1 MGVYGGKRSDAVHDP
16 RAEEPPTLRR
26 FRGLNNVADPMRG
39 TGVAAEEPW
48 EWQSIADNVDGTD
61 SLGIEL
67 RAGYQQFLAAAI
79 TGSYSTVDFS
89 RLYIIA
95 GGLLKR
101 VYPSG
106 QTETLH
112 SGLSGAAHWSEIN
125 DVVYLSCGAD
135 KLQIEQDNTV
145 KTWGVPTPAQP
156 VVSAASG
163 SLSAGV
169 YQVAITYTDAD
180 GREGG
185 ACQAI
190 EITLAAGSGITVSAI
205 PQLHAANVY
214 LTDAD
219 GAVFYL
225 AARTAGSAV
234 TLTIPAAGVELT
246 TQFLDAPPASGGHVA
261 FFAAAAFLA
270 EYIPEIDQ
278 TVVWRSRPLAYHLF
292 NLDSD
297 YFVVPGEVTQMH
309 GAAAGLI
316 VTTQSRVFAYDG
328 ERLAQLAPY
337 GAPPGQHAEAGAD
350 EKIYF
355 WTKRG
360 LCRAFPF
367 QNMTESALSVAPG
380 VQAGGGIVESN
391 GYRKFVAVIQQG
403 GSAHNAR

>member
-1 MGVYGGKRSDAVHDP
+1 MSSTK
-16 RAEEPPTLRR
+16 TLDH
-26 FRGLNNVADPMRG
+26 FLGLNNVADPMRG
-39 TGVAAEEPW
+39 TDVGTKLEETW
-48 EWQSIADNVDGTD
+48 AWQSIADNVDGTD
-61 SLGIEL
+61 SRGLAL
-67 RAGYQQFLAAAI
+67 RAGYQLFLAAAI

-106 QTETLH
+106 QTDTLY
-112 SGLSGAAHWSEIN
+112 SDLSGAAHWSEIN

-145 KTWGVPTPAQP
+145 NAWGVPTPAQP
-156 VVSAASG
+156 IVSAASG

-225 AARTAGSAV
+225 AARPAGSAV

-246 TQFLDAPPASGGHVA
+246 TQFLDAPPVAGGHVA
-261 FFAAAAFLA
+261 FFGAAAFLA

-292 NLDSD
+292 SPDSD
-297 YFVVPGEVTQMH
+297 YFIVPGEVTQMH
-309 GAAAGLI
+309 GAATGLVI
-316 VTTQSRVFAYDG
+316 TTHTRVFSYDG
-328 ERLAQLAPY
+328 ERLAQVAAY
-337 GAPPGQHAEAGAD
+337 GAPPGQHADLGAD

-360 LCRAFPF
+360 LCRALPF
-367 QNMTESALSVAPG
+367 ENLTEAAVSVAPG
-380 VQAGGGIVESN
+380 VHAGGGIIESN
-391 GYRKFVAVIQQG
+391 GYRKYVAVIHQG
-403 GSAHNAR
+403 GNAHNARS